1 MQSTSSASESPDGS
15 PYTGTH
21 TFASHINSE
30 PVGVQ
35 VQIEDDVVQSDSLE
49 VWWEGKDVSPL
60 LSPSQI
66 ESLIDLA
73 ESSRGDWAQGS
84 GEADYVFRLGLFFLE
99 PECKVKKK

>member
-30 PVGVQ
+30 PVSVQ
-35 VQIEDDVVQSDSLE
+35 AQIEDDVVQSDSLE

-66 ESLIDLA
+66 ENLIEQA
-73 ESSRGDWAQGS
+73 ESSRGDWAQGQ
-84 GEADYVFRLGLFFLE
+84 GEAD
-99 PECKVKKK
+99 